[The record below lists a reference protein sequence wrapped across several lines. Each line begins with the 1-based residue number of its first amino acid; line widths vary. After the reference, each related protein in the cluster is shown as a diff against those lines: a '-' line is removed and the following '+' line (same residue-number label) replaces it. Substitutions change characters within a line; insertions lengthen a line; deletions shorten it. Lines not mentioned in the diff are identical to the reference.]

1 MKSFAIAALLAVSS
15 AEIIT
20 VDTADFE
27 AATPEEA
34 LFFNED
40 LEVDGADPTTPCCLS
55 CTAPLEKYH
64 SVDHI
69 FNNCGE
75 ACMLPSKYW
84 IYKLFEPGLEKS
96 TTNTPCADR
105 EYTEYENTPTHGF
118 GPVKMTL
125 DLYAKKKDEEEAEV
139 ETFF

>member
-1 MKSFAIAALLAVSS
+1 MKSFALAALLAVSS

-27 AATPEEA
+27 SATPEEA

-40 LEVDGADPTTPCCLS
+40 LNLDGAEPTTPCCNS
-55 CTAPLEKYH
+55 CTEPLEKYH

-75 ACMLPSKYW
+75 ACMLPSKFW

-96 TTNTPCADR
+96 ETNTPCADR
-105 EYTEYENTPTHGF
+105 EYTDYKNTPTHGF
-118 GPVKMTL
+118 GPIKMTL
-125 DLYAKKKDEEEAEV
+125 DMYGPTKKDEDEV
-139 ETFF
+139 EAFF